1 MAMQP
6 FNNALAQISA
16 ELSTKHPKLVNKF
29 DKIERIK
36 SSEGT
41 IHELRDRNSYGLVS
55 AVGFKGRVEMAYDR
69 INYAQLM
76 GGPGKQGNVI
86 RTRSK
91 PSSTHKALALLDRK
105 WNLGI
110 PPESILDLP
119 VKYDSEGI
127 GTVTVEAVDGDVI
140 GFNKFTFKLKPG
152 PDNISTLPLKG
163 NLGAALYPSGQ
174 TAKGQAQLISYP
186 VDTTAHNA
194 YLASVWSSQ
203 PIDAEM
209 IQVINDLTGVTWSL
223 NPGEYSLSGAE
234 VVYGGIVRP
243 GYDMPKANFTRIV
256 TINLG
261 AACSNFAG
269 ELVFYH
275 NPN

>member
-6 FNNALAQISA
+6 FTNAKAQISA

-29 DKIERIK
+29 EKIERVT
-36 SSEGT
+36 SSAGT

-69 INYAQLM
+69 VDFAKLM
-76 GGPGKQGNVI
+76 GGLGKQDNVI

-91 PSSTHKALALLDRK
+91 PSSTHKALGLLDRK

-110 PPESILDLP
+110 PTDSIKDLP
-119 VKYDSEGI
+119 VKYDGDGI
-127 GTVTVEAVDGDVI
+127 GTVTVEAVEGDI
-140 GFNKFTFKLKPG
+140 IAFNSFIFKLKPG
-152 PDNISTLPLKG
+152 PDNISVLPLST

-174 TAKGQAQLISYP
+174 TAKGQAHLISYH
-186 VDTTAHNA
+186 VDTTPHNA
-194 YLASVWSSQ
+194 YLASVWPSQ

-209 IQVINDLTGVTWSL
+209 IEVINSLTGITWTLS
-223 NPGEYSLSGAE
+223 PGEYSLSGAE
-234 VVYGGIVRP
+234 VVYGGVIRP
-243 GYDMPKANFTRIV
+243 GYDVPKANFTRIV

>member
-6 FNNALAQISA
+6 FTNAEAQISA

-29 DKIERIK
+29 EKIERVT
-36 SSEGT
+36 SSAGT

-69 INYAQLM
+69 VDFAKLM
-76 GGPGKQGNVI
+76 GGLGKQDNVI

-91 PSSTHKALALLDRK
+91 PSSTHKALGLLDRK

-110 PPESILDLP
+110 PTDSIKDLP
-119 VKYDSEGI
+119 VKYDEEGI
-127 GTVTVEAVDGDVI
+127 GTVTVEAVEGDI
-140 GFNKFTFKLKPG
+140 IAFNKFIFKLKPG
-152 PDNISTLPLKG
+152 PDNISVLPLST

-174 TAKGQAQLISYP
+174 ASKGQAHLISYH
-186 VDTTAHNA
+186 VDTTPHNA
-194 YLASVWSSQ
+194 YLASVWPSQ

-209 IQVINDLTGVTWSL
+209 IEVINSLTGVTWTLS
-223 NPGEYSLSGAE
+223 PGEYSLSGAE
-234 VVYGGIVRP
+234 VVYGGVIRP
-243 GYDMPKANFTRIV
+243 GYDVPKANFTRIV

>member
-6 FNNALAQISA
+6 FTNALAQISA
-16 ELSTKHPKLVNKF
+16 ELSAKHPKLVNKF
-29 DKIERIK
+29 DKIERVK
-36 SSEGT
+36 SSVGT
-41 IHELRDRNSYGLVS
+41 VHELRDRNSYGLVS

-69 INYAQLM
+69 VDFAKLM
-76 GGPGKQGNVI
+76 GGPGKQDNVI
-86 RTRSK
+86 RTRAK

-110 PPESILDLP
+110 PTESIKDLP
-119 VKYDSEGI
+119 IKYDAEGI

-140 GFNKFTFKLKPG
+140 AFNKFTFKLKPG
-152 PDNISTLPLKG
+152 PDNISNLPLAT

-174 TAKGQAQLISYP
+174 AVKGQAHLISYH
-186 VDTTAHNA
+186 VDTTDHNA
-194 YLASVWSSQ
+194 YLASVWPSQ
-203 PIDAEM
+203 PIDSEM
-209 IQVINDLTGVTWSL
+209 IEVINALTGVTWSL

-234 VVYGGIVRP
+234 VVYGGVIRP